1 VNQIRLAV
9 IPGDGIGPEVVRE
22 GIKVLDAVAD
32 IDGGLRFQ
40 YEFFPWGCQ
49 YYLERGVMMPADG
62 LQTLSDFDHIF
73 LGAVGWPS
81 VPDGA
86 IVTRLRQRADR

>member
-40 YEFFPWGCQ
+40 YEFFP
-49 YYLERGVMMPADG
+49 
-62 LQTLSDFDHIF
+62 
-73 LGAVGWPS
+73 
-81 VPDGA
+81 
-86 IVTRLRQRADR
+86 